1 MGACGFDKREEFPSS
16 RRIRPWAS
24 HAVGV
29 KGAGDSAPFSP
40 ATAPKRP
47 NVPRFSHERGENPA
61 DHGSHPICSRY
72 GRSVSEHR
80 PDEVDLLIH
89 AWSERLP
96 GVDVTPLEV
105 MSRLRRV
112 SLRLARIRA
121 GAFATAGLTS
131 WEFDVLAALRRSDE
145 PHELSPAQLIQRT
158 MISSA
163 AMTNRITHLV
173 ESGYVERQSN
183 PRDGRGVLVR
193 LTDEGRVRVDAAMT
207 ELIRREALALSVLS
221 PEDVDGLARVLRPL
235 MG

>member
-1 MGACGFDKREEFPSS
+1 MGVARGPCES
-16 RRIRPWAS
+16 RGRF
-24 HAVGV
+24 
-29 KGAGDSAPFSP
+29 GAFQPDDGAETPECP
-40 ATAPKRP
+40 AIFTRT
-47 NVPRFSHERGENPA
+47 GENPPG
-61 DHGSHPICSRY
+61 HGSHSICSRY

>member
-1 MGACGFDKREEFPSS
+1 MTD
-16 RRIRPWAS
+16 
-24 HAVGV
+24 
-29 KGAGDSAPFSP
+29 D
-40 ATAPKRP
+40 
-47 NVPRFSHERGENPA
+47 
-61 DHGSHPICSRY
+61 
-72 GRSVSEHR
+72 R
-80 PDEVDLLIH
+80 PDEVDLLIRVW
-89 AWSERLP
+89 AERLP
-96 GVDVTPLEV
+96 DVDVTPLEV

-121 GAFATAGLTS
+121 GAFATAGLAS
-131 WEFDVLAALRRSDE
+131 WEFDVLAALRRTVE

-163 AMTNRITHLV
+163 AMTNRIAHLV

-183 PRDGRGVLVR
+183 PRDGRGVIVR

-221 PEDVDGLARVLRPL
+221 SDDVAALARVLRPL